1 MLVLLLALGWL
12 VLTPICVWL
21 IFGRDASGPRRAMGA
36 LTLAALQAGTL
47 VIGFHSRTPPEPPAP
62 VVAGR
67 TGAPGP
73 ATAARATA
81 APTGTG
87 APPVCTPRTPTP
99 EMVRMNRRGGSLNLF
114 VFWRAAERQCPTA
127 TVALKGTG
135 RVLRVWLRESAPGE
149 REAAPPVRGAEVRS
163 VPVRLVDGLASLNLR
178 ITPELRRKS
187 VRVTVNG
194 GPGYRMPRPAGRR
207 G

>member
-12 VLTPICVWL
+12 LLTPICVWL
-21 IFGRDASGPRRAMGA
+21 IFGRDASGRRRTVGA
-36 LTLAALQAGTL
+36 LTLAAMQAGTL
-47 VIGFHSRTPPEPPAP
+47 AIGFQSRTSQAPPAP

-67 TGAPGP
+67 TGASGHG
-73 ATAARATA
+73 TA

-87 APPVCTPRTPTP
+87 APAVCTPRTPTP
-99 EMVRMNRRGGSLNLF
+99 EMVRMNRRGTSLNLS

-149 REAAPPVRGAEVRS
+149 REAAPPVQGAEVRA
-163 VPVRLVDGLASLNLR
+163 VPVRLADGLASLNLR
-178 ITPELRRKS
+178 ITPELRRRS

-194 GPGYRMPRPAGRR
+194 GPGYRMPRPAGRH